1 MDITKVRSDRTAE
14 LAGDKKV
21 KDGGA
26 LSKAGKASTNALDA
40 GLAAPAG
47 GAEPSDKVNLSHE
60 AQALRE
66 GIQAVKDSPDVRADK
81 VKSLRDAIRNGTYKV
96 DNKAVAEKMI
106 KASLE
111 DDILTRME

>member
-21 KDGGA
+21 KDGGP
-26 LSKAGKASTNALDA
+26 LSKLGKSSANALE
-40 GLAAPAG
+40 GLAAPSTG
-47 GAEPSDKVNLSHE
+47 GAESSEKVNLSHE

-66 GIQAVKDSPDVRADK
+66 GLQAVKDSPDVRADK
-81 VKSLRDAIRNGTYKV
+81 VKSLRDAIRAGTYKV